1 MAKLTPERLDR
12 MAVECR
18 GKITSVSAD
27 GRMVVAEFPIST
39 RAASFYDDVVTSLR
53 TDEGV
58 EFSDAARCVVVVTLP
73 EEG

>member
-27 GRMVVAEFPIST
+27 RRQVVAEFPLST
-39 RAASFYDDVVTSLR
+39 RAASYFDDVVTSLR

-58 EFSDAARCVVVVTLP
+58 EFSDPTRCIVIVTLP